1 MEKIVYQKHTV
12 LQRNG
17 EFLVVYPTPG
27 LDSIP
32 TLALICRTEQ
42 QAIAEAARLNGVLQ

>member
-1 MEKIVYQKHTV
+1 MKQIVYQKHSV
-12 LQRNG
+12 LHRNG

-27 LDSIP
+27 IENVP

-42 QAIAEAARLNGVLQ
+42 QAINEAARLNGGAQ

>member
-1 MEKIVYQKHTV
+1 MQTILQHTV
-12 LQRNG
+12 IQRYG

-27 LDSIP
+27 LEFIP

-42 QAIAEAARLNGVLQ
+42 QAQQEAARLNGGAQ